1 MGLQDSVSLSLIGVC
16 LLLGWLQSQA
26 LGGAL
31 RSSGIPS
38 VVARWLLMPPSSWGH
53 FRRKSRE
60 LILNVLGLE
69 LDQIL
74 LCRPV
79 TGLGYGLDELISR
92 DPGHCPPLEPTEE
105 YDSLSPREG

>member
-1 MGLQDSVSLSLIGVC
+1 MVAHAPI
-16 LLLGWLQSQA
+16 LLGSLQKEEQRA
-26 LGGAL
+26 D
-31 RSSGIPS
+31 PKC
-38 VVARWLLMPPSSWGH
+38 SW
-53 FRRKSRE
+53 
-60 LILNVLGLE
+60 LE